1 MRAHWKGIIGLFLF
15 MGIGFAAAVTTSSLY
30 IGLVVLL
37 IGFVLVFVMT
47 TAWMRPPG
55 SPIEHHAPGDR
66 LLNDTRP

>member
-1 MRAHWKGIIGLFLF
+1 
-15 MGIGFAAAVTTSSLY
+15 VTTSSLY

-37 IGFVLVFVMT
+37 TGFVLAFVMT